1 MKVKI
6 LVIRFDYTIL
16 IDNQEKES
24 DNEESYL
31 YDVVN
36 MTEDDAAVMFD
47 TICERAYISGDE
59 VFGSYYPAVIEVDV
73 VEGVQHDQS

>member
-6 LVIRFDYTIL
+6 QAIRFDYTIL
-16 IDNQEKES
+16 IDNQEEES

-36 MTEDDAAVMFD
+36 VTEDDAAVMFD
-47 TICERAYISGDE
+47 VICERAYISGDE
-59 VFGSYYPAVIEVDV
+59 VFGGYYPVVIEVDV
-73 VEGVQHDQS
+73 VEGV